1 MVGLLLAVC
10 CYASRA
16 NPAESGET
24 LESLTA
30 QVARLDESLAALDS
44 EEKKIQGAVTQL
56 GINVQGAHARVVRH
70 GRALYRL
77 TRSGLLPVGGGF
89 DSFVSHAIR
98 VERARREVVGE
109 MASEQRLREE
119 GGGLAKKLEKIVRD
133 RAKARTQREVLEQ
146 ARIEKE
152 QEEMRRLA
160 FESAFE
166 TSTGPMTDPTQAPP
180 PDRPA
185 PSNRPLVNEN
195 SSGFG
200 LARGK
205 LPTPVIARPD
215 YRVTKRDGTDG
226 PGIEFRTGKGAPVRA
241 VYEGRVAF
249 ADKFGP
255 HGRVVILDHGDNY
268 YTLTGNLGAI
278 EVRVGDDIAAGGRI
292 GSAGGDENEGVV
304 YFEVR
309 RGNEALPPKPWLGR

>member
-1 MVGLLLAVC
+1 
-10 CYASRA
+10 
-16 NPAESGET
+16 
-24 LESLTA
+24 
-30 QVARLDESLAALDS
+30 
-44 EEKKIQGAVTQL
+44 
-56 GINVQGAHARVVRH
+56 
-70 GRALYRL
+70 
-77 TRSGLLPVGGGF
+77 
-89 DSFVSHAIR
+89 
-98 VERARREVVGE
+98 
-109 MASEQRLREE
+109 
-119 GGGLAKKLEKIVRD
+119 
-133 RAKARTQREVLEQ
+133 
-146 ARIEKE
+146 
-152 QEEMRRLA
+152 
-160 FESAFE
+160 
-166 TSTGPMTDPTQAPP
+166 
-180 PDRPA
+180 
-185 PSNRPLVNEN
+185 VNEN